1 MTDVGQER
9 VPPEMRVTLAW
20 QLFIFKFSI
29 RMMNSGHLPI
39 DTYIVPLSGIQFS
52 APFFH
57 FIVVIAIIF
66 F

>member
-1 MTDVGQER
+1 MTSGGLVMTDVGQER

-39 DTYIVPLSGIQFS
+39 DTYI
-52 APFFH
+52 
-57 FIVVIAIIF
+57 
-66 F
+66 